1 MVSIV
6 SLPQHLLS
14 LFPNAFSLSPR
25 NGNSVCPSVPGFFV
39 IGFSYIF
46 WSQDFRDF
54 FLSGFSS
61 LLHLLVKSD
70 HFNRFLTIVIIITI
84 VLITNGY
91 FTTVFQQCDVVLFF
105 VLSQNAVRNHVITTP
120 ITIKMVYLLNV
131 SLCSPK
137 MLSEIMRWKGFLP
150 QCGFVEFSN
159 DSLIACLNRRKVTLV
174 AIVWNSSPFVFSHV
188 SSNCLLGRMQSST
201 GCMCLTFHRDV
212 FLNAFSNCLPQ
223 KMHSHTGCICGIP
236 LCVSNVSSN
245 GLRWWNA
252 NRPSLRKI

>member
-1 MVSIV
+1 MLLIDPQCNDSHWREASQEESWVST
-6 SLPQHLLS
+6 
-14 LFPNAFSLSPR
+14 FSLSPR
-25 NGNSVCPSVPGFFV
+25 NGNSVCLSVPGFFV

-46 WSQDFRDF
+46 WSQDFRNC

-84 VLITNGY
+84 VLITNGF

-137 MLSEIMRWKGFLP
+137 MLSEIMR
-150 QCGFVEFSN
+150 
-159 DSLIACLNRRKVTLV
+159 
-174 AIVWNSSPFVFSHV
+174 
-188 SSNCLLGRMQSST
+188 
-201 GCMCLTFHRDV
+201 
-212 FLNAFSNCLPQ
+212 
-223 KMHSHTGCICGIP
+223 
-236 LCVSNVSSN
+236 
-245 GLRWWNA
+245 
-252 NRPSLRKI
+252 

>member
-25 NGNSVCPSVPGFFV
+25 NGNSVCLSVPGFFV

-84 VLITNGY
+84 VLITNGF

-137 MLSEIMRWKGFLP
+137 MLSEIMR
-150 QCGFVEFSN
+150 
-159 DSLIACLNRRKVTLV
+159 
-174 AIVWNSSPFVFSHV
+174 
-188 SSNCLLGRMQSST
+188 
-201 GCMCLTFHRDV
+201 
-212 FLNAFSNCLPQ
+212 
-223 KMHSHTGCICGIP
+223 
-236 LCVSNVSSN
+236 
-245 GLRWWNA
+245 
-252 NRPSLRKI
+252 

>member
-1 MVSIV
+1 MISHNLNVRWKVVSIV

-25 NGNSVCPSVPGFFV
+25 NGNSVCLSVPGFFV

-84 VLITNGY
+84 VLITNGF

-137 MLSEIMRWKGFLP
+137 IMRWKGFLP
-150 QCGFVEFSN
+150 QCGVVVFSN
-159 DSLIACLNRRKVTLV
+159 DSL
-174 AIVWNSSPFVFSHV
+174 
-188 SSNCLLGRMQSST
+188 
-201 GCMCLTFHRDV
+201 
-212 FLNAFSNCLPQ
+212 NCLP
-223 KMHSHTGCICGIP
+223 
-236 LCVSNVSSN
+236 
-245 GLRWWNA
+245 
-252 NRPSLRKI
+252 